1 MSFGGFGGTIEAP
14 EVAAVFDSIPAL
26 QAPDIDIPVSQLG
39 PSPQDIQL
47 QQQVF
52 DDLAFAPQP
61 DVLGLNPVDI
71 GTQFGPEAQ
80 LALEIEQQ
88 RQQQTPI
95 QTGLGILA
103 EDADPFVPSGLLPL
117 DESGQRQLAIPL
129 QIQDVARQFLT
140 PANVLGLL
148 SPGLGAATRIG
159 GPLLRDIF
167 TTPKLTPEQEVLN
180 TQLTTDALTGQPV
193 GLPDLDELRR
203 QQIGLPVEE
212 EETTTDESP
221 FFQPVTDVAFLDPR
235 EPNLLNQTPANLQ
248 AFLTARNL
256 PNVDFQA
263 LNTAFAQRPPF
274 GLPIASNTRTPSLLS

>member
-26 QAPDIDIPVSQLG
+26 QAPDIDIPVSQLE

-95 QTGLGILA
+95 ETGLGILA
-103 EDADPFVPSGLLPL
+103 EDANPFVPSGLLPL
-117 DESGQRQLAIPL
+117 DE
-129 QIQDVARQFLT
+129 FLYKF
-140 PANVLGLL
+140 
-148 SPGLGAATRIG
+148 RM
-159 GPLLRDIF
+159 
-167 TTPKLTPEQEVLN
+167 
-180 TQLTTDALTGQPV
+180 
-193 GLPDLDELRR
+193 
-203 QQIGLPVEE
+203 
-212 EETTTDESP
+212 
-221 FFQPVTDVAFLDPR
+221 
-235 EPNLLNQTPANLQ
+235 
-248 AFLTARNL
+248 
-256 PNVDFQA
+256 
-263 LNTAFAQRPPF
+263 
-274 GLPIASNTRTPSLLS
+274 

>member
-1 MSFGGFGGTIEAP
+1 MSIGG
-14 EVAAVFDSIPAL
+14 FDSISEAEAADIADAL
-26 QAPDIDIPVSQLG
+26 AAEIGSFPDAPNIDVSPSPGFVEEIEAALGRGVSPELG
-39 PSPQDIQL
+39 PSPQDIQDIQL

-52 DDLAFAPQP
+52 DDLTLPQ
-61 DVLGLNPVDI
+61 
-71 GTQFGPEAQ
+71 EA
-80 LALEIEQQ
+80 
-88 RQQQTPI
+88 I

-167 TTPKLTPEQEVLN
+167 TTPKLTPTQEVLN
-180 TQLTTDALTGQPV
+180 TKLTTDALTGQPV

-212 EETTTDESP
+212 EDTTTDESP

>member
-26 QAPDIDIPVSQLG
+26 QAPDIDVSPSPGFVEEIEAALGRGVSPELG
-39 PSPQDIQL
+39 PSPQDIQDIQDIQL

-52 DDLAFAPQP
+52 DDLTLPQ
-61 DVLGLNPVDI
+61 
-71 GTQFGPEAQ
+71 EA
-80 LALEIEQQ
+80 
-88 RQQQTPI
+88 I

-103 EDADPFVPSGLLPL
+103 EDANPFVPSGLLPL
-117 DESGQRQLAIPL
+117 DESGQRQLAAPL
-129 QIQDVARQFLT
+129 QITDKLAQFLT

-167 TTPKLTPEQEVLN
+167 STQYTPSKEDLE
-180 TQLTTDALTGQPV
+180 LTTDLLTGQPV

-212 EETTTDESP
+212 EDTTTDESP

>member
-26 QAPDIDIPVSQLG
+26 QAPDIDIPVSQLE

-80 LALEIEQQ
+80 RDLEEAQLALEIEQQ

-95 QTGLGILA
+95 QTGLGTLA

-129 QIQDVARQFLT
+129 QIQDVALLIFLISA
-140 PANVLGLL
+140 P
-148 SPGLGAATRIG
+148 
-159 GPLLRDIF
+159 
-167 TTPKLTPEQEVLN
+167 
-180 TQLTTDALTGQPV
+180 
-193 GLPDLDELRR
+193 
-203 QQIGLPVEE
+203 
-212 EETTTDESP
+212 
-221 FFQPVTDVAFLDPR
+221 
-235 EPNLLNQTPANLQ
+235 
-248 AFLTARNL
+248 
-256 PNVDFQA
+256 
-263 LNTAFAQRPPF
+263 
-274 GLPIASNTRTPSLLS
+274 